1 MIGTAVD
8 GTPEIIRDGVDGYLV
23 EPRNPMQLAE
33 KMNEL
38 IENPEMR
45 ENMGIQAMNRYQDE
59 FSFEKLSERY
69 VAFYEE
75 L

>member
-1 MIGTAVD
+1 M
-8 GTPEIIRDGVDGYLV
+8 EIYDIND
-23 EPRNPMQLAE
+23 
-33 KMNEL
+33 EL

-45 ENMGIQAMNRYQDE
+45 ETMGIQAMKRYQDE

-69 VAFYEE
+69 VFFYEE

>member
-1 MIGTAVD
+1 
-8 GTPEIIRDGVDGYLV
+8 
-23 EPRNPMQLAE
+23 MQLAE

-45 ENMGIQAMNRYQDE
+45 ESMGIQAMKRYQDE
-59 FSFEKLSERY
+59 FSFEKLSKRY
-69 VAFYEE
+69 IAFYEG